1 MARYLVQGTYTAE
14 GAKGLLAKGG
24 TARRAAV
31 EEMAKGL
38 GGSVE
43 SFYFAFGDTD
53 FYVVVELPDA
63 AAAAA
68 VALTVSGAGGVR
80 ANTTVLLTPEEI
92 DQAMA
97 KKVGYRPPGT

>member
-1 MARYLVQGTYTAE
+1 MARYLIQGTYTAE

-31 EEMAKGL
+31 EETLKGL

-53 FYVVVELPDA
+53 FYVVADVPDA
-63 AAAAA
+63 VTAAA
-68 VALTVSGAGGVR
+68 VVLTVSGAGGVR

-92 DQAMA
+92 DQATA
-97 KKVGYRPPGT
+97 KKVGYRPPGA